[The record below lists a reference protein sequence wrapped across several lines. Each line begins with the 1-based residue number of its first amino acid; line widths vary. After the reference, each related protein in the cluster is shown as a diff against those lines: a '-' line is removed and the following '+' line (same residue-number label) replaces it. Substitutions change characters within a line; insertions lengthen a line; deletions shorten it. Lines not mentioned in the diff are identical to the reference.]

1 MRKFVNDYKMWL
13 VEARQNNLV
22 LHNMDNKDLFNLLEI
37 LLDKSKSLKE
47 IRNRAI
53 EYTQEHKV
61 DMAVVMTV
69 AGATNNKVDYDM
81 LSKKGDA
88 DMCTV
93 FEETWE
99 EGKTEGKAEGIIVMG
114 LDCGLSKDDVLE
126 KLQEKLQEK
135 LNIPLQ
141 KAQEYFCLYAEQ
153 TV

>member
-126 KLQEKLQEK
+126 KLQEKL
-135 LNIPLQ
+135 NIPLQ

-153 TV
+153 TS

>member
-13 VEARQNNLV
+13 VEERQNNLV

-69 AGATNNKVDYDM
+69 AGQ
-81 LSKKGDA
+81 
-88 DMCTV
+88 
-93 FEETWE
+93 
-99 EGKTEGKAEGIIVMG
+99 I
-114 LDCGLSKDDVLE
+114 
-126 KLQEKLQEK
+126 QEK
-135 LNIPLQ
+135 PR
-141 KAQEYFCLYAEQ
+141 YYYP
-153 TV
+153 